1 MVKNFFDQS
10 VNNEFK
16 HMKTLEKMLQGD
28 YYTTGCLLDLS
39 QFNCNRFK

>member
-1 MVKNFFDQS
+1 MVNFFFDQS

-28 YYTTGCLLDLS
+28 YTTGCLLDLP